1 MRKEAVGHGSFA
13 IFEKKC
19 LIIPCIAKEDTRL
32 SIHNSP
38 LSKINHLV
46 DLI

>member
-19 LIIPCIAKEDTRL
+19 LIIPYVVREET
-32 SIHNSP
+32 
-38 LSKINHLV
+38 SKQTMIFFSRY
-46 DLI
+46 